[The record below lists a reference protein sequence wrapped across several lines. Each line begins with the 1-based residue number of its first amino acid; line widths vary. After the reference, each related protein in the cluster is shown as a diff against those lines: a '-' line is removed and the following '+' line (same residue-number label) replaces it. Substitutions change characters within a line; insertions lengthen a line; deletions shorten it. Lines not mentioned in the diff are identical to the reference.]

1 MRALAIQTE
10 ELDDA
15 AAAWL
20 AERVDLR
27 RCSAEEPEFAAL
39 LADAQALVVRTY
51 TIVNDALLDR
61 APKLRVVGRA
71 GVGLDNIDLDACER
85 RGVAVVNTPDANT
98 QAVVELVVAF
108 TLDALRPR
116 LFLDRALPLP
126 EWKRVRNELIAPR
139 QLGDLT
145 VGALGF
151 GRIGKGVA
159 RVFEAFGCRV
169 LFHDIAEVSPVAR
182 LGAEQVGFDEL
193 LRSSDILTIHVDE
206 RPANRDLIAAEQ
218 LAMLNPDALLLNLS
232 RGFVVSPADLAAW
245 LKDHPA
251 AQAILDVHEPEPFPS
266 DCPLLGL
273 PNAHLAPH
281 IGAATARAKQNM
293 SWVVKD
299 VWRVLNGDKPEHPA
313 F

>member
-1 MRALAIQTE
+1 MRTLAIQTE

-20 AERVDLR
+20 AERLDLR
-27 RCSAEEPEFAAL
+27 RCSADESGFPAL
-39 LADAQALVVRTY
+39 LAEAQALVVRTY
-51 TIVNDALLDR
+51 TIVNDAMLDR
-61 APKLRVVGRA
+61 APNLRVVGRA
-71 GVGLDNIDLDACER
+71 GVGLDNIDLNACER
-85 RGVAVVNTPDANT
+85 RGVVVVNTPDANT

-108 TLDALRPR
+108 ALDALRPR
-116 LFLDRALPLP
+116 VFLDRALPLA

-145 VGALGF
+145 VGVLGF
-151 GRIGKGVA
+151 GRVGRGTA

-169 LFHDIAEVSPVAR
+169 LYHDIEDVSPVGR
-182 LGAEQVGFDEL
+182 LGAEPVDFETL
-193 LRSSDILTIHVDE
+193 LRESDILSIHVDD
-206 RPANRDLIAAEQ
+206 RAGNKDLIAAPQ
-218 LAMLNPDALLLNLS
+218 LELLKADALLINTS
-232 RGFVVSPADLAAW
+232 RGFVVNTEDLAAW
-245 LKDHPA
+245 LRTHPA
-251 AQAILDVHEPEPFPS
+251 AQAILDVHHPEPFPGES
-266 DCPLLGL
+266 PLLGL

-299 VWRVLNGDKPEHPA
+299 VWRVLNGEAPEHPA

>member
-1 MRALAIQTE
+1 MRTLAIQTE

-20 AERVDLR
+20 AERLDLR
-27 RCSAEEPEFAAL
+27 RCAADESGFPAL
-39 LADAQALVVRTY
+39 LAEAQALVVRTY
-51 TIVNDALLDR
+51 TIVNDAMLDR
-61 APKLRVVGRA
+61 APNLRVVGRA
-71 GVGLDNIDLDACER
+71 GVGLDNIDLNACER
-85 RGVAVVNTPDANT
+85 RGVVVVNTPDANT

-108 TLDALRPR
+108 ALDALRPR
-116 LFLDRALPLP
+116 VFLDRALPLA

-145 VGALGF
+145 VGVLGF
-151 GRIGKGVA
+151 GRVGRGTA

-169 LFHDIAEVSPVAR
+169 LYHDIEDVSPVGR
-182 LGAEQVGFDEL
+182 LGAEPVDFETL
-193 LRSSDILTIHVDE
+193 LRESDILSIHVDD
-206 RPANRDLIAAEQ
+206 RAGNKDLIAAPQ
-218 LAMLNPDALLLNLS
+218 LELLKADALLINTS
-232 RGFVVSPADLAAW
+232 RGFVVNTEDLAAW
-245 LKDHPA
+245 LRAHPA
-251 AQAILDVHEPEPFPS
+251 ARAILDVHHPEPFPGES
-266 DCPLLGL
+266 PLLGL

-299 VWRVLNGDKPEHPA
+299 VWRVLNGEAPEHPA